1 MVNWVV
7 VGVVVVFVVLAILIA
22 LDRWGVFQDD
32 REGQSNGTDRVATEA
47 RREGD
52 YSVSW
57 MKKHKTL
64 TLPGKAV
71 VVSMGLLAVLTGVYI
86 YFTLRSGAPVEVPYA
101 RQLQGGVIGVVAL
114 FAGVAVANKKA
125 AERGKLEIV
134 HEDDAGNAEDTEIV
148 YYDPEET
155 VTNADGRPVVK
166 EHFATRILGLFGRRK
181 LVAHDRE
188 LRSER
193 SLLSDIVA
201 HEIPDHATKVE
212 ENHFLFRTQ
221 GRVVKSSPSSA
232 ADYHYRSPIQLH
244 YEQYLEQQEQL
255 TKYRM
260 RLNTMD
266 STLGEAQVRLQELQR
281 KLKTREYRSRNEA
294 REEIKEVLEMLP
306 SQSVSNTVK
315 QETSAQ
321 RHDSQTDLED
331 VNTQS
336 NGGVES

>member
-1 MVNWVV
+1 MVNWVI
-7 VGVVVVFVVLAILIA
+7 VGIVVVFVVLAILIA

-32 REGQSNGTDRVATEA
+32 REGKSDGTDRVATEA

-64 TLPGKAV
+64 TLPGKVVAV
-71 VVSMGLLAVLTGVYI
+71 SVGGLIVATAVYA
-86 YFTLRSGAPVEVPYA
+86 YYTLRSGAPVEVPYA
-101 RQLQGGVIGVVAL
+101 RQLQGATIGLVAL
-114 FAGVAVANKKA
+114 FVGVSLANKRT

-134 HEDDAGNAEDTEIV
+134 HEDDAGNAESTEMV
-148 YYDPEET
+148 YFDPDET
-155 VTNADGRPVVK
+155 VTNADGREVVR
-166 EHFATRILGLFGRRK
+166 EHFPTRILGLFGRRK

-193 SLLSDIVA
+193 SLLSDVVS
-201 HEIPDHATKVE
+201 HEIPDHATQMD
-212 ENHFLFRTQ
+212 ENHYLFRTQ

-255 TKYRM
+255 AKYQM

-281 KLKTREYRSRNEA
+281 KLRTREYRN
-294 REEIKEVLEMLP
+294 REQALEEMKEIMDMLP
-306 SQSVSNTVK
+306 SRSVSNTVK
-315 QETSAQ
+315 QDTSSQ
-321 RHDSQTDLED
+321 RHESQTDLED
-331 VNTQS
+331 VNAQS

>member
-1 MVNWVV
+1 MVNWVI
-7 VGVVVVFVVLAILIA
+7 VGIVVVFVVLAILVA

-32 REGQSNGTDRVATEA
+32 REGKSDGTDRVATEA

-71 VVSMGLLAVLTGVYI
+71 VVAVGGLIAATGVYG

-101 RQLQGGVIGVVAL
+101 RQLQGAAIGVVAL
-114 FAGVAVANKKA
+114 FGGVALANKKTA
-125 AERGKLEIV
+125 GRGKLEIV
-134 HEDDAGNAEDTEIV
+134 HEDDAGNAESTEEI
-148 YYDPEET
+148 YFDPEET
-155 VTNADGRPVVK
+155 ATNADGREVVR
-166 EHFATRILGLFGRRK
+166 EHFPTRILGLFGRRK

-193 SLLSDIVA
+193 SLLSDVVA
-201 HEIPDHATKVE
+201 HEIPDHATKMG
-212 ENHFLFRTQ
+212 ENHYLFRTQ

-244 YEQYLEQQEQL
+244 YEQYLEQQEEIA
-255 TKYRM
+255 KYEM

-281 KLKTREYRSRNEA
+281 KLKTREYRNREEA
-294 REEIKEVLEMLP
+294 LEEIKELIQMMP
-306 SQSVSNTVK
+306 SRTVSNTVK
-315 QETSAQ
+315 QETSPQ
-321 RHDSQTDLED
+321 RHDSQADIED
-331 VNTQS
+331 VNPQS
-336 NGGVES
+336 NGGVEQ